1 MARTFRRNRGAS
13 HPISELN
20 VTNLIDLGFTLLII
34 FMIAT
39 PLINQEQSIPV
50 NLPVESKSTQQKP
63 DKATRFVSITID
75 AKGKTFIDNSEVPS
89 RELGVRLKG
98 LAAAAKDPKDIVVKL
113 RADGKIDYQKVITVM
128 DELKNANLT
137 RISFDTQAGS

>member
-1 MARTFRRNRGAS
+1 MARTFRRQRAQ
-13 HPISELN
+13 HPIAELN

-50 NLPVESKSTQQKP
+50 NLPVESKSTQTKP
-63 DKATRFVSITID
+63 DKDTRFVSITID
-75 AKGKTFIDNSEVPS
+75 AKGTTFIDNEPLPAKD
-89 RELGVRLKG
+89 LGVRLRG
-98 LAAAAKDPKDIVVKL
+98 IAAAAKDPKDVVVRI
-113 RADGKIDYQKVITVM
+113 RADGKIDYQRVVTVM

-137 RISFDTQAGS
+137 RITFDTQAGN